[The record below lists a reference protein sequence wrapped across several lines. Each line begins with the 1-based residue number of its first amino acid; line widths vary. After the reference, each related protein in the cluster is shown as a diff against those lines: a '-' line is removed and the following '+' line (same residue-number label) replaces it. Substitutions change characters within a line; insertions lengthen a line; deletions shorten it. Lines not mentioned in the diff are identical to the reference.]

1 LILDA
6 YVKLQN
12 FEMVLIVL
20 QTDKGASGNLPAITQ
35 NNQHVR
41 HLAMCGST
49 ITGKGVFGKLTWH
62 AQGQGA
68 SV

>member
-1 LILDA
+1 
-6 YVKLQN
+6 
-12 FEMVLIVL
+12 MVLIVL